1 MNIPPNIAALIER
14 LNQELERIES
24 EINEGIN
31 LVRLPLSRFPENTLL
46 VQFFAYLNNILFL
59 LANYRQRIRATI
71 ELLLQVEAEPE
82 EVSEA
87 VEELATMLGIVL
99 DTKIRVEAIV
109 NRLKNLS

>member
-14 LNQELERIES
+14 LNQQLERIES
-24 EINEGIN
+24 EVDEGIN

-59 LANYRQRIRATI
+59 IVNYRQRIRATT

-87 VEELATMLGIVL
+87 IEELATMLGIVL